1 MSSTTPRHTRLF
13 SPLGLRELT
22 IPNRLWVA
30 PMCQYSA
37 QDGVPNDWHLVHL
50 GTFAKG
56 GAGLLLTEATA
67 VTAEGRISLG
77 DTGLWNDE
85 QVDAFARINRFV
97 AGRGTVP
104 GVQLAHAGRKASTH
118 VPWEQRGSLLEDGGG
133 WRTVGP
139 SAIAAGDLATP
150 SRDDRW

>member
-1 MSSTTPRHTRLF
+1 MPV
-13 SPLGLRELT
+13 LRAAT
-22 IPNRLWVA
+22 A
-30 PMCQYSA
+30 Y
-37 QDGVPNDWHLVHL
+37 PNDWHLVHL

-97 AGRGTVP
+97 AGQGTVP

-118 VPWEQRGSLLEDGGG
+118 VPWEQRGSAADSDGGG
-133 WRTVGP
+133 WRDGRTF
-139 SAIAAGDLATP
+139 GDRLP
-150 SRDDRW
+150 VIWRRPRR